1 MRQKQVLL
9 VLFLS
14 LSPLHAQS
22 VWRPAL
28 ETSWQWQ
35 LTGSIDLSL
44 NVQMYDVDLFQTDV
58 ATVSALHAREK
69 KAVCYVSVGTFEP
82 FRPDANR
89 FPDSVKGSKLED
101 FPDER
106 WLDIRQLDILR
117 PIIESRFDM
126 CKQKGFD
133 GVEPDNVD
141 GYTNKTGFP
150 LTAAHQLQFNR
161 MVADIAHARGLSVGL
176 KNDIDQISDLVGNF
190 DWALNEQCFQYNE
203 CSGYRQFTAAGKA
216 VFQVEYERT
225 PAQFCQQANTLN
237 FNSLQKTYDL
247 DAFRVACRETPDL
260 RASNAGSYA
269 MAGISPGQIMKIGG
283 TDMGPAAGAIYQV
296 TNGALATQLSGTR
309 VLFNGSPAALLFV
322 NSTQANVIVPYN
334 IAGKTTVTVEVER
347 NGAKRPGLTYPVV
360 AAQPGIFTANASG
373 TGQAAAVNQ
382 DGTLN
387 GPGNA
392 IARGSILF
400 FYATGEGAT
409 TPDGSETRITGVT
422 DIPRPRGTVSV
433 KLGTVEVPV
442 EWSGST
448 PQSVA
453 GLYQVNIRVPA
464 NAATG
469 DAVPISV
476 TVAGMPSQTGVTVAV
491 R

>member
-1 MRQKQVLL
+1 MAP
-9 VLFLS
+9 LF
-14 LSPLHAQS
+14 PQS
-22 VWRPAL
+22 IWRPPL

-44 NVQMYDVDLFQTDV
+44 NVDMYDLDLFQTD
-58 ATVSALHAREK
+58 ASTVSTLHSREK

-82 FRPDANR
+82 YRPDAGR
-89 FPDSVKGSKLED
+89 FPESVKGSKLED

-117 PIIESRFDM
+117 PIIESRFDT

-161 MVADIAHARGLSVGL
+161 MVADLAHARGLSVGL
-176 KNDIDQISDLVGNF
+176 KNDISQIADLVANF

-203 CSGYRQFTAAGKA
+203 CSEYRPFTAAGKA
-216 VFQVEYERT
+216 VFHVEYERT
-225 PAQFCQQANTLN
+225 PAQFCQQANSLN
-237 FNSLQKTYDL
+237 FNSLKKTYDL

-260 RASNAGSYA
+260 RASNGGSYA
-269 MAGISPGQIMKIGG
+269 TAGISPGQIMKIGG
-283 TDMGPAAGAIYQV
+283 TDLGPAAGATYQIV
-296 TNGALATQLSGTR
+296 NGSLTTELSGTR
-309 VLFNGSPAALLFV
+309 VLFNGSPAALLYV
-322 NSTQANVIVPYN
+322 SSSQANVIVPYS
-334 IAGKTTVTVEVER
+334 IAGKATVTVEVER
-347 NGAKRPGLTYPVV
+347 NGTKRPGLTYPVV
-360 AAQPGIFTANASG
+360 AAQPGVFTTNASG
-373 TGQAAAVNQ
+373 AGQAAAVNQ

-387 GPGNA
+387 GPTNP
-392 IARGSILF
+392 IARGSLLF

-409 TPDGSETRITGVT
+409 TPEGSETRITGVAG
-422 DIPRPRGTVSV
+422 IPRPRGTVSV
-433 KLGTVEVPV
+433 KLGTMEAPV

-453 GLYQVNIRVPA
+453 GLYQVNIWVPA
-464 NAATG
+464 NAPTG
-469 DAVPISV
+469 DQVPLSL
-476 TVAGMPSQTGVTVAV
+476 TVAGMPSQTGVTVAI